1 MAGSKFYQY
10 GQGQFPETEEEADNM
25 KHYNIR
31 QGVASKKLL
40 EKKEKMDE
48 QLQFQNSD
56 LPEDKQLPINSDII
70 DLHPAPY
77 LSDL

>member
-48 QLQFQNSD
+48 QLQF
-56 LPEDKQLPINSDII
+56 
-70 DLHPAPY
+70 
-77 LSDL
+77 